1 MKKHLLGA
9 TAAALLAAGLALP
22 AVAQNLAIVNGKPV
36 SKTRMDT
43 MLEQVKQQAERSG
56 QALPPGIEEQLREE
70 IITREVFMQEAMN
83 RGLDK
88 APGFQAKMELARQ
101 SVLINELLA
110 HEQQA
115 NPVTEADAKAE
126 YERIVAAQAPAAGSK
141 EFKARHILVESED
154 EAKALI
160 AKIKGGASF
169 EALAQAESKDP
180 GSGAQGGD
188 LGWASPA
195 SYVPEFS
202 AAMEQLEKGQMSEA
216 PVQSQ
221 FGFHIIQ
228 VDDVREAKAPEPPA
242 FDDVKDQLMQQMGQ
256 QKMAQ
261 FQQELRS
268 KAKVE

>member
-1 MKKHLLGA
+1 MKKHLFSA

-22 AVAQNLAIVNGKPV
+22 AAAQNLAIVNGKPV
-36 SKTRMDT
+36 PKARLDT

-56 QALPPGIEEQLREE
+56 QPMPPNLEEQMREE
-70 IITREVFMQEAMN
+70 IITREVFMQEAVN

-88 APGFQAKMELARQ
+88 APDFAAKMELARQ

-110 HEQQA
+110 SEQKT
-115 NPVTEADAKAE
+115 NPVTEAEAKAE
-126 YERIVAAQAPAAGSK
+126 YERIIAAQAPAEGSK
-141 EFKARHILVESED
+141 EFKARHILVETED
-154 EAKALI
+154 EAKSLLN
-160 AKIKGGASF
+160 KIKGGASF
-169 EALAQAESKDP
+169 EELAKSESKDP

-188 LGWASPA
+188 LGWADPS

-202 AAMEQLEKGQMSEA
+202 AALEKLEKGQLSPE

-228 VDDVREAKAPEPPA
+228 VDDVRQAKAPEPPA
-242 FDDVKDQLMQQMGQ
+242 FDDVKGQLMQQMAQ

-261 FQQELRS
+261 FQQELRG